1 MENLCRDYENNVKDF
16 YIFCNNREER
26 CFLGFFVEKV
36 SLIKLC
42 IFVRILLKL
51 RGCNEGDITHFYVYV
66 KKRTIWGERMGYKCY
81 RMVYHLENGKTIKDI
96 KEFCYRDHG
105 KMLERVAHRV
115 MDNAEVT
122 AIDKQG
128 TIISI
133 ACDDIVKV
141 ELDYIKES

>member
-1 MENLCRDYENNVKDF
+1 
-16 YIFCNNREER
+16 
-26 CFLGFFVEKV
+26 
-36 SLIKLC
+36 
-42 IFVRILLKL
+42 
-51 RGCNEGDITHFYVYV
+51 V
-66 KKRTIWGERMGYKCY
+66 KKRTVWGEGMGYKCY
-81 RMVYHLENGKTIKDI
+81 RMVYHLENGKQIKDI
-96 KEFCYRDHG
+96 KEFCYRDYG